1 MVATA
6 GVSSNNEPQRVKQ
19 MQGNIV
25 LNDDIIEFENVPLRT
40 PNNDTLV
47 ESLNF
52 RVRRLLLTGTRFKL
66 TPTRALCT
74 RPSSPFAHVHTRN

>member
-1 MVATA
+1 MVSTA
-6 GVSSNNEPQRVKQ
+6 GTSGNNEPQRVKQ

-25 LNDDIIEFENVPLRT
+25 LNDDIIQFDNVPLRT

-52 RVRRLLLTGTRFKL
+52 RVWRG
-66 TPTRALCT
+66 
-74 RPSSPFAHVHTRN
+74 

>member
-1 MVATA
+1 MVSTA
-6 GVSSNNEPQRVKQ
+6 GTSGNNEPQRVKQ

-25 LNDDIIEFENVPLRT
+25 LNDDIIEFDNVPLRT

-52 RVRRLLLTGTRFKL
+52 RVW
-66 TPTRALCT
+66 
-74 RPSSPFAHVHTRN
+74 RPSSARSGTCGRAHIARVPLHA